1 MNKLNRFLFLA
12 LLAVLALACN
22 MVSAVTPA
30 SPAGTSEAPAA
41 ATDIPTDIPVI
52 PTDTS
57 TPPGSIVTLNNVTF
71 TIPQGL
77 ARDALGETIPAI
89 NDPNAAPWDIPPA
102 HMEFTL
108 TSYQLQDKFHQP
120 KIYVIPAEEY
130 ASLNEGA
137 AKNIQYLKTPNIEWT
152 VDILPH
158 VPFFN
163 AGQVFAAQIQPIAFQ
178 SGSGVRFLTV
188 YAQYYASINN
198 RDLFYQFQG
207 LTSDGKNYIIA
218 ILPVTAPMLAL
229 DEKPD
234 APVPADGVPFPG
246 YDSPD
251 ADFTAYYNTVSERL
265 NAANAESF
273 TPTLAQLDA
282 LIQSITMTP

>member
-1 MNKLNRFLFLA
+1 MNKWNRFLFPT

-22 MVSAVTPA
+22 MLSAVTPA
-30 SPAGTSEAPAA
+30 SPAGTNEPPAA
-41 ATDIPTDIPVI
+41 ATDVPTDIPVI

-57 TPPGSIVTLNNVTF
+57 TPPGVVVRLDNVTF

-89 NDPNAAPWDIPPA
+89 NDTNAAPWDIPPA
-102 HMEFTL
+102 HMDFTL
-108 TSYQLQDKFHQP
+108 TSYQLQDTFHQP
-120 KIYVIPAEEY
+120 MIHVIPAEEY

-137 AKNIQYLKTPNIEWT
+137 AENIQHLQTPNIEWAAG
-152 VDILPH
+152 ILPH

-163 AGQVFAAQIQPIAFQ
+163 AAQVFAAQIQPIAFQ
-178 SGSGVRFLTV
+178 SGSGVRFLTE
-188 YAQYYASINN
+188 YAQYFASINN

-207 LTSDGKNYIIA
+207 LTSDGKYYIIA
-218 ILPVTAPMLAL
+218 ILPVTAPMLAP

-246 YDSPD
+246 YDNPN
-251 ADFTAYYNTVSERL
+251 ADFTAYYNAISEKL
-265 NAANAESF
+265 NTADINSF

-282 LIQSITMTP
+282 LIQSITVTP